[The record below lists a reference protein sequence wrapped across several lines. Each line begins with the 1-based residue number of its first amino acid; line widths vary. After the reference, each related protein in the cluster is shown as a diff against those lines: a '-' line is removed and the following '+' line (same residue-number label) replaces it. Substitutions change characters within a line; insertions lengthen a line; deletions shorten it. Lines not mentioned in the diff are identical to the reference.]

1 MLELIFG
8 EYVEKWEIW
17 TRNFGVLA
25 EFSLV
30 DVAKSMKFEMGFAG
44 NFDWIIVL
52 DDFWES
58 LRG

>member
-1 MLELIFG
+1 MLGLSFG

-17 TRNFGVLA
+17 TRNLGVLA

-30 DVAKSMKFEMGFAG
+30 DVGKKMNFEMGFAG
-44 NFDWIIVL
+44 NFDLIIVL